1 MRPKAATRSPR
12 GLGWAAVL
20 ISLAVLADIALST
33 RAMGDYMPG
42 GPTLGDNAAPGLA
55 ALVHGNLA
63 AYAAHQPAIG
73 LTSMLLRVP
82 VAEAARVFGGG
93 ALITYQLGALAC
105 LVPLAGFAAWL
116 TAGKPT
122 LGQSR
127 VPRVVA
133 ALVLVL
139 SPVLRDTL
147 SIGHPEDVLTAV
159 LVTASV
165 IAASRDRAGWAAVM
179 LGLAVACKPWGLIAV
194 APVLIALPG
203 RRVFAAVLAGAIA
216 LVLAGAAPL
225 ADPAAFARALH
236 GEGNTNL
243 VNPLSVWWPF
253 SSSFHLP
260 TGQLAD
266 ARMLPLGLSR
276 AQSSLLALM
285 LVAPLVIAGCARGVR
300 RGELLDPLA
309 LLTLFA
315 LLRCACDSTH
325 LSYYYF
331 ALLVPLA
338 TWEAV
343 SLGRLPWMAVTVT
356 VAVYLIPDAARTG
369 NPTAV
374 WVASTAGTLAL
385 IVYIS
390 RNLLAIDRGPTLPRW
405 VVPARGRVRPT

>member
-1 MRPKAATRSPR
+1 MRPKAATRPPR
-12 GLGWAAVL
+12 GFGWAAVL
-20 ISLAVLADIALST
+20 ISLAIVADIALSAT
-33 RAMGDYMPG
+33 AMGDYVPG
-42 GPTLGDNAAPGLA
+42 GATLGDNAAPGLS

-73 LTSMLLRVP
+73 LTSILLRVP
-82 VAEAARVFGGG
+82 AAEAVRLFGGG
-93 ALITYQLGALAC
+93 QLVTYQLGALAC
-105 LVPLAGFAAWL
+105 LVPLALFAAWL
-116 TAGKPT
+116 AAGRPA
-122 LGQSR
+122 LGRSR

-133 ALVLVL
+133 ALVIVL

-147 SIGHPEDVLTAV
+147 SAGHPEDVLTAV

-179 LGLAVACKPWGLIAV
+179 LGLAVGCKPWGLIAV

-216 LVLAGAAPL
+216 IVLAGAAPL

-236 GEGNTNL
+236 GEGHTNL
-243 VNPLSVWWPF
+243 VNPLSLWWPF

-276 AQSSLLALM
+276 AQASVLALM
-285 LVAPLVIAGCARGVR
+285 LVAPLAIAGCARGVR
-300 RGELLDPLA
+300 RGESFDPLA

-325 LSYYYF
+325 LAYYYF

-343 SLGRLPWMAVTVT
+343 SLERLPLMAVTVT
-356 VAVYLIPDAARTG
+356 VAVALIPHALRAG
-369 NPTAV
+369 SPTAV
-374 WVASTAGTLAL
+374 WVVSSVGTLAL
-385 IVYIS
+385 IGYVS
-390 RNLLAIDRGPTLPRW
+390 RNLLAIDREPTLPRW
-405 VVPARGRVRPT
+405 VVPARGRVSAT